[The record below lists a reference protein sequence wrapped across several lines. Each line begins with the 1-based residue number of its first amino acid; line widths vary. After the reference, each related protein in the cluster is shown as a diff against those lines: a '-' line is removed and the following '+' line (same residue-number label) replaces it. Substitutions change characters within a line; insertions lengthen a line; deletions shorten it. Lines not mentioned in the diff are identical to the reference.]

1 MRTHNFFSFGVIAA
15 LHLVIFTFTGTHVF
29 GESEEP
35 EPWTESSIQLLSQEG
50 FIWLGQGLAQGLG
63 QNSKKTSNTNKEN
76 ICQLKNIS
84 PKTLKSETTGK
95 YYYKSNHLY
104 NFSYKQDTSDHIVT
118 YSTKNISLFFLID
131 GSDSIT
137 RDDFIKIKLW
147 VNGLTQSIYRRAV
160 EEEKSLFVTVVQFS
174 KLYKIEFADVLYDGS
189 RRNETSADLTSWG
202 LILFSLCSFFS
213 ALKFFSSLYPAAL
226 T

>member
-15 LHLVIFTFTGTHVF
+15 LHLIIFTFTGTHVF

-50 FIWLGQGLAQGLG
+50 FIWLGQGLQGLA
-63 QNSKKTSNTNKEN
+63 QNSKKTKNTNKEN
-76 ICQLKNIS
+76 TCKIKNIS

-104 NFSYKQDTSDHIVT
+104 NFSYEQDTSDHIVT

-131 GSDSIT
+131 GSDSIN
-137 RDDFIKIKLW
+137 RNDFNKIKLW

-189 RRNETSADLTSWG
+189 RRNETSADLTGWG
-202 LILFSLCSFFS
+202 LIRFSLCSS
-213 ALKFFSSLYPAAL
+213 GLKFSSSLYPAAL
-226 T
+226 S